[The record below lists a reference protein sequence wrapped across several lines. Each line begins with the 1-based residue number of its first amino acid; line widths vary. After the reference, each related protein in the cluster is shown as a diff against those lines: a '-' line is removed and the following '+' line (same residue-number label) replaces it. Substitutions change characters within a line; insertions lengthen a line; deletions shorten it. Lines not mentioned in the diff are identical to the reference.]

1 MESPPTMPAHLILA
15 ASFGL
20 IAAVVGA
27 VTGSGLGSVMLWYLG
42 GCWGGFLLSVLLVL
56 ALRARAPVP
65 AAARSHHAPS

>member
-42 GCWGGFLLSVLLVL
+42 GCWGDS
-56 ALRARAPVP
+56 APQMP
-65 AAARSHHAPS
+65 